1 MYLKKIDA
9 IGKHLCQTSLDV
21 FQLVPFA
28 HDYWEWEAH
37 TYEVRFRVW
46 GPLYEKD
53 HYNGEGIISCWNQ
66 TLTLI
71 DL

>member
-1 MYLKKIDA
+1 MI
-9 IGKHLCQTSLDV
+9 IGNGKHEGMEE
-21 FQLVPFA
+21 FP
-28 HDYWEWEAH
+28 H

>member
-1 MYLKKIDA
+1 MI
-9 IGKHLCQTSLDV
+9 IGNGKHEGMEE
-21 FQLVPFA
+21 FP
-28 HDYWEWEAH
+28 H

-46 GPLYEKD
+46 GQLYEKD